1 MLKTG
6 QLETGLRINVVML
19 GVVVLG
25 VVGLDVD
32 GLAAP
37 AVTYNRSTG
46 AVSVDTSDGTLL
58 FSIVV
63 TGPEATS
70 IDRWQDGSFED
81 DVLWTQSF
89 FQGAEQ
95 WVAAGCNNRCKTL
108 QSVALGRNSSQ

>member
-1 MLKTG
+1 MLG
-6 QLETGLRINVVML
+6 AGRPETGLRI

-25 VVGLDVD
+25 VL

-37 AVTYNRSTG
+37 EVTYNRSAG
-46 AVSVDTSDGTLL
+46 AVSVDTSNGTLL

-70 IDRWQDGSFED
+70 IDRWQDGSFQD
-81 DVLWTQSF
+81 NVLWTQSF

-95 WVAAGCNNRCKTL
+95 WVATGWMQNL
-108 QSVALGRNSSQ
+108 SQGQSFVDPGTY

>member
-1 MLKTG
+1 MLGTG
-6 QLETGLRINVVML
+6 RPETGLLIGVVVLGVVVLGVVVLGVVVL

-25 VVGLDVD
+25 VVGLAAD

-37 AVTYNRSTG
+37 AITYNSSTG
-46 AVSVDTSDGTLL
+46 AVSVNTSDGTLL

-63 TGPEATS
+63 AGPQATS
-70 IDRWQDGSFED
+70 IDRWQDDNFED

-95 WVAAGCNNRCKTL
+95 
-108 QSVALGRNSSQ
+108 

>member
-81 DVLWTQSF
+81 EKRVIELKSNF
-89 FQGAEQ
+89 LNRYVYSAILILILLL
-95 WVAAGCNNRCKTL
+95 VAIFYFVSR
-108 QSVALGRNSSQ
+108 